1 MIKHIIFDLDGV
13 LVDARELH
21 YEALNRA
28 LSKHGYAIERDEHLA
43 VYDGL
48 PTRRKLELLSAK
60 KGLPRRLHKEIWQEK
75 QRQTQLVIKEKFV
88 PDQKL
93 MALLDRLSQE
103 GYTISVCSNAVRET
117 VQLMLKKKGLM
128 SRVKFFLS
136 NEDVSHPKPHPEV
149 YLRAFLQLGAAP
161 AECLVVE
168 DSHHGRAAA
177 HGAGAQLCGVA
188 GTAEVTYERIK
199 EAIDLASGSAARRRI
214 IPKWQGR
221 RLRIVIPMAG
231 AGRSFERAG
240 YTFPKPLAD
249 VLGKPMV
256 QWVVENMN
264 AEAQYIFVVLREHYE
279 KYNLQYLLNLIAPGC
294 FIVQLAQPTQG
305 AALSVLAAEEFISG
319 PDPLA
324 IVNCD
329 QLLEWNSNEF
339 FYAMSADECDG
350 GLVTFTST
358 HPKWSYVKTADSG
371 LVTEAAEKKPISNQ
385 ATAGIYYFARGD
397 QYLQHTRDMIAAKI
411 STNGEYFVCPVYNQY
426 VRTGARIRAFPINK
440 MWSFSTPE
448 DLEFFLQHYDN
459 TQEAARLIRPTSI
472 ANVVSPVTIVKNI

>member
-13 LVDARELH
+13 LIDARELH

-28 LSKHGYAIERDEHLA
+28 LKKHGQVIERDEHLA

-48 PTRRKLELLSAK
+48 PTRRKLELLSAR
-60 KGLPRRLHKEIWQEK
+60 KGLPRRLHNEIWQEK
-75 QRQTQLVIKEKFV
+75 QRQTQLVIKEKFT
-88 PDQKL
+88 PDQQL
-93 MALLDRLSQE
+93 ITLLDRLSQE
-103 GYTISVCSNAVRET
+103 GYTISVCSNSVRAT
-117 VQLMLKKKGLM
+117 VELMLKHKGLLAKV
-128 SRVKFFLS
+128 RFFLS
-136 NEDVSHPKPHPEV
+136 NEDVQHSKPHPEM
-149 YLRAFLQLGAAP
+149 YLRAFLQLGAMP

-168 DSHHGRAAA
+168 DSHHGREAAQA
-177 HGAGAQLCGVA
+177 AGAHLCGVA
-188 GTAEVTYERIK
+188 GPAEVTYERIK
-199 EAIDLASGSAARRRI
+199 EAVDLAAGAAASRRI

-240 YTFPKPLAD
+240 HTFPKPLVD

-264 AEAQYIFVVLREHYE
+264 AEAQYIFVVRQEHYE
-279 KYNLQYLLNLIAPGC
+279 KYSLPYLLNLIAPGC

-305 AALSVLAAEEFISG
+305 AALSVLAAEEFING

-324 IVNCD
+324 VVNCD

-339 FYAMSADECDG
+339 FYAMAADECDG

-358 HPKWSYVKTADSG
+358 HPKWSYVKMGENG
-371 LVTEAAEKKPISNQ
+371 LVTEAAEKKPISSH
-385 ATAGIYYFARGD
+385 ATAGVYYFAHGD
-397 QYLQHTRDMIAAKI
+397 QFIQHARAMIESNVA
-411 STNGEYFVCPVYNQY
+411 TNGEYFICPVYNQY
-426 VRTGARIRAFPINK
+426 VQTGGRIRAFPIDK

-448 DLEFFLQHYDN
+448 DLDFFLQHYDN
-459 TQEAARLIRPTSI
+459 TQEADQLIRPSSVTM
-472 ANVVSPVTIVKNI
+472 VSPVTVVKKI